1 MDIHKNARLTLRSR
15 EELVNVVLSGK
26 QLASVA
32 RQFRVTSKT
41 AGKWVARYRLDG
53 IDGLQ
58 DRSSRPLRS
67 PTRLSEAVNQLHPA
81 PAVQDTNIPLPAIC
95 CISGRTRTNATSTC
109 LPGMPITTSPDRMV
123 ASITSRQSVALIRV
137 QPLEHLQAPDN
148 PDDDPV
154 RSSRSNTYIGRRAT
168 AVRY

>member
-1 MDIHKNARLTLRSR
+1 LDIHKNARLTLRSR

-41 AGKWVARYRLDG
+41 AGKWVVRYRLDG

-67 PTRLSEAVNQLHPA
+67 PTRLSEAVTSRVIELRLQHTPGYEIARRTAIRPASISRILRRAHLSRWRDLHPA
-81 PAVQDTNIPLPAIC
+81 PAVQ
-95 CISGRTRTNATSTC
+95 RY
-109 LPGMPITTSPDRMV
+109 
-123 ASITSRQSVALIRV
+123 
-137 QPLEHLQAPDN
+137 EHA
-148 PDDDPV
+148 
-154 RSSRSNTYIGRRAT
+154 AC
-168 AVRY
+168 